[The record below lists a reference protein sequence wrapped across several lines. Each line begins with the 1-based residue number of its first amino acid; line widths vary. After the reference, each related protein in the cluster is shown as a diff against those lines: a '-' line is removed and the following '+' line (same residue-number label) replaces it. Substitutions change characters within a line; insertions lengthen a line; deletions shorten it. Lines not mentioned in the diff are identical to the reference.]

1 MKNNKHTN
9 YLTILFEDNISTI
22 LILFIVTFIIFS
34 IINPSFAKINNLQSM
49 AFQFSELGLFSIAM
63 SIAIIPGGID
73 LSIVAI
79 ANLSSI
85 FMAIFIKNI
94 LNSYFIFNNIYCI
107 IFFAIFIGLLVGII
121 CGFINGL
128 LIGYLEIPAILA
140 TLVTMTIYNGLS
152 IGITKGTTLASMPK
166 ELTNMINYSIFYIP
180 IPLLVFLLVGLIV
193 HIVLMMN
200 KLGWNIFLI
209 GTNLKASILTGIKT
223 RKSILISHIIIGIIA
238 SISGIVILGR
248 TNSAS
253 AQYGNS
259 YILTSILVV
268 ILGGINILGGKGI
281 FIGVIIS
288 VVFLQTLS
296 TGFNFILQGISGS
309 NFFKD
314 FVWGLL
320 LIIMIFINK
329 NGYFQTWFKGLFNF
343 NNNDKIKN

>member
-9 YLTILFEDNISTI
+9 YLTILFDDNISTI
-22 LILFIVTFIIFS
+22 LILFIVTFIVFS

-94 LNSYFIFNNIYCI
+94 LNSYFIFNIYGI
-107 IFFAIFIGLLVGII
+107 IFLAIFIGLLVGII
-121 CGFINGL
+121 CGAINGL

-180 IPLLVFLLVGLIV
+180 IPLIVFLLVGLIV
-193 HIVLMMN
+193 HIILMMN

-223 RKSILISHIIIGIIA
+223 KKSILISHIIIGIIA

-281 FIGVIIS
+281 FVGVIIS

-343 NNNDKIKN
+343 NNKIKN

>member
-9 YLTILFEDNISTI
+9 YLTILFDDNISTI
-22 LILFIVTFIIFS
+22 LILFIATFIIFS

-85 FMAIFIKNI
+85 FMAIFIKNV
-94 LNSYFIFNNIYCI
+94 LNSYFIFNIYGI
-107 IFFAIFIGLLVGII
+107 IFLAIFIGLLIGII
-121 CGFINGL
+121 CGIINGL

-180 IPLLVFLLVGLIV
+180 IPLIVFLLVGLIV
-193 HIVLMMN
+193 HIILMMN

-223 RKSILISHIIIGIIA
+223 KKSILISHIIIGIIA

-281 FIGVIIS
+281 FVGVIIS

-343 NNNDKIKN
+343 NNKIKS

>member
-9 YLTILFEDNISTI
+9 YLTILFDDNISTI
-22 LILFIVTFIIFS
+22 LILFIVTFIVFS

-94 LNSYFIFNNIYCI
+94 LNSYFIFNIYGI
-107 IFFAIFIGLLVGII
+107 IFLAIFIGLLVGII
-121 CGFINGL
+121 CGAINGL

-180 IPLLVFLLVGLIV
+180 IPLIVFLLVGLIV

-209 GTNLKASILTGIKT
+209 GSNLKASILTGIKT
-223 RKSILISHIIIGIIA
+223 KKSILISHIIIGIIA

-281 FIGVIIS
+281 FVGVIIS

-329 NGYFQTWFKGLFNF
+329 NGYLQTWFKGLFNF
-343 NNNDKIKN
+343 NNKIKN

>member
-9 YLTILFEDNISTI
+9 YLTILFDDNISTI
-22 LILFIVTFIIFS
+22 LILFIVTFIVFS

-94 LNSYFIFNNIYCI
+94 LNSYFIFNIYGI
-107 IFFAIFIGLLVGII
+107 IFLAILIGLLVGII
-121 CGFINGL
+121 CGAINGL

-180 IPLLVFLLVGLIV
+180 IPLIVFLLVGLIV

-209 GTNLKASILTGIKT
+209 GSNLKASILTGIKT
-223 RKSILISHIIIGIIA
+223 KKSILISHIIIGIIA

-268 ILGGINILGGKGI
+268 ILGGINILGGKGL
-281 FIGVIIS
+281 FVGVIIS

-343 NNNDKIKN
+343 NNKIKN